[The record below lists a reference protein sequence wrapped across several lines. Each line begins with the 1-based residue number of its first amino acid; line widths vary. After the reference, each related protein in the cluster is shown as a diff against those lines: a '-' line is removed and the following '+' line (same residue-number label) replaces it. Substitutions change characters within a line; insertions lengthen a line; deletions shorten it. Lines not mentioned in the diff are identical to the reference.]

1 MKAYN
6 QQQGQVQAANGLGA
20 NGGVLGA
27 MVGIYAKKK
36 DYETRYA
43 YQTSLMEFDHQL
55 KERRS
60 LTNTVHSIA
69 ATLATDAHA
78 AQLKIADR
86 NHEHESNLA
95 QMKNMTSGLNSG
107 EISPLVESPK
117 GFQGQLQAV
126 GPELDDLRERLGGTS
141 AGRVR
146 QGRAAGAETPKAET
160 PKAETP
166 TAGITLPAAS
176 AERGPGEGKGRT
188 KKLLTEEFAKP
199 KTSAA
204 PVNASVANPF
214 GNSDENNTPDVE
226 APNAPKVT
234 PAKVNKTR
242 APRVPK
248 VANS

>member
-36 DYETRYA
+36 DYETRHA
-43 YQTSLMEFDHQL
+43 YETSLMEFDHQL

-60 LTNTVHSIA
+60 LTNTVHTIA
-69 ATLATDAHA
+69 SNLAIDAHA

-95 QMKNMTSGLNSG
+95 QMKNMTSALNSG
-107 EISPLVESPK
+107 EISPMVESPK
-117 GFQGQLQAV
+117 GFQGQVQAL

-141 AGRVR
+141 AERVR
-146 QGRAAGAETPKAET
+146 QRRAGAETPT
-160 PKAETP
+160 AETP

-248 VANS
+248 VENS

>member
-36 DYETRYA
+36 DYETRHA
-43 YQTSLMEFDHQL
+43 YETSLMEFDHQL

-60 LTNTVHSIA
+60 LTNTVHTIA
-69 ATLATDAHA
+69 ANLATDAHA

-95 QMKNMTSGLNSG
+95 QMKNMTSALNSG

-117 GFQGQLQAV
+117 AFQGQLQAL

-141 AGRVR
+141 AERVR
-146 QGRAAGAETPKAET
+146 QRRAGAETPT
-160 PKAETP
+160 AETP

-248 VANS
+248 VENS

>member
-36 DYETRYA
+36 DYETRHA

-78 AQLKIADR
+78 AQLKIEDR
-86 NHEHESNLA
+86 DHEHESNLA
-95 QMKNMTSGLNSG
+95 QMKNMTSSLNSG

-117 GFQGQLQAV
+117 GFQGQLQAL

-141 AGRVR
+141 TGRVR
-146 QGRAAGAETPKAET
+146 QRRAGAETPTAET

>member
-36 DYETRYA
+36 DYETRHA

-60 LTNTVHSIA
+60 LTNTVHTIA
-69 ATLATDAHA
+69 ANLATDAHA

-95 QMKNMTSGLNSG
+95 QMKNMTSALNSG

-117 GFQGQLQAV
+117 AFQGQLQAL

-141 AGRVR
+141 AERVR
-146 QGRAAGAETPKAET
+146 QRRAGAETPT
-160 PKAETP
+160 AETP

-204 PVNASVANPF
+204 PVSASVANPF